1 LSQKSDEA
9 FKLKANFYPVTV
21 IKFFRCDQR
30 SVLQQL
36 KEIQRKAPNY
46 FYQSPVIVDVTHLK
60 RPAKGLDLARLSQI
74 LREYQLIP
82 VGVQGLSPAEES
94 SAEALGLALWQ
105 SSAANKDIQEVSE
118 SAPEYRTGPQS
129 ESESES
135 DSQPQ
140 SSFPSPSEEAS
151 TRQPSKWPNTVVTK
165 PVRSGM
171 RLYAKQSN
179 LILLAPVSSGA
190 ECIADGD
197 IFCYAPVRGRILA
210 GASGDLQAQ
219 IFCQSLDAELIAIA
233 GYYLLYDECPPEKNG
248 CFQILL
254 KESKLYIHNFSLERS
269 VLCQK

>member
-1 LSQKSDEA
+1 MNHEA

-36 KEIQRKAPNY
+36 KEIMRKAPNY
-46 FYQSPVIVDVTHLK
+46 FHQSPVIIDVTHLK
-60 RPAKGLDLARLSQI
+60 RPSKGLDLARLLQT
-74 LREYQLIP
+74 LREYQLVP
-82 VGVQGLSPAEES
+82 VGVQGLSPAEED
-94 SAEALGLALWQ
+94 SAEAFGLALWQ
-105 SSAANKDIQEVSE
+105 SSAANRDIREVSE
-118 SAPEYRTGPQS
+118 SAPEYKIEPHSQS
-129 ESESES
+129 T
-135 DSQPQ
+135 P
-140 SSFPSPSEEAS
+140 EETS
-151 TRQPSKWPNTVVTK
+151 VRVPSKWPNTVVTK

-171 RLYAKQSN
+171 RVYAKQSN

-219 IFCQSLDAELIAIA
+219 IFCQSLDTELIAIA
-233 GYYLLYDECPPEKNG
+233 GYYLLYDECPPEKTG